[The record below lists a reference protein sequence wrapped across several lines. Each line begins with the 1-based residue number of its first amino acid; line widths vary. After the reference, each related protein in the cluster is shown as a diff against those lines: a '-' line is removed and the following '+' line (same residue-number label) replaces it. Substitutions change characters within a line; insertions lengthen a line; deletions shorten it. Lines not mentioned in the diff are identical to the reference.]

1 MYDTLFNTCL
11 NKMLCYENVMFYKIF
26 IKVYINAILIFDAT
40 LTSTTPVAAAHATAV
55 IMTIIITT
63 AVST

>member
-1 MYDTLFNTCL
+1 
-11 NKMLCYENVMFYKIF
+11 MLCYENVMFYKIF
-26 IKVYINAILIFDAT
+26 IKVYINALLIFDAT